1 MGVFFCLVVFSVE
14 FSWKFS
20 IVLKLDWMHRKIFRG
35 ISIENFISIPSF
47 FTHFGAFSN
56 FRIGLPGGMKIQK
69 SLCLHVWSLR
79 MRSKYGMVTKLFSA
93 QRYDPRQV
101 SQNLVRCAEPH
112 KKFSRHP
119 QSHTVECVKH
129 NFWDTSETLLQNRVA
144 KGYENSKIAMFAHLV
159 A

>member
-1 MGVFFCLVVFSVE
+1 
-14 FSWKFS
+14 
-20 IVLKLDWMHRKIFRG
+20 MHRKIFRC

-47 FTHFGAFSN
+47 FTLFGAFSN

-69 SLCLHVWSLR
+69 LLCLHVWSLR
-79 MRSKYGMVTKLFSA
+79 MRSRYGMVTKPFSA

-101 SQNLVRCAEPH
+101 SQNLVWCAEPH

-144 KGYENSKIAMFAHLV
+144 KGYENSKIAMFARFV
-159 A
+159 T